1 MSESGLEK
9 EIIVDINPYQT
20 RVVLLEQGTPS
31 EIYIERRGR
40 ERLVGN
46 IYKGRVQNVLPGMQA
61 AFVDIGLEK
70 NAYLCGTRPSS
81 NTNIEESRCAA
92 IGLSLFLFYHIGQ
105 IKQLET
111 MFDDGTNASSNIVSF
126 FAGFLHNFR
135 KCLYKENLTIP

>member
-61 AFVDIGLEK
+61 AVGALKKTHTFLRAI
-70 NAYLCGTRPSS
+70 YST
-81 NTNIEESRCAA
+81 ISRTLYSTA
-92 IGLSLFLFYHIGQ
+92 
-105 IKQLET
+105 
-111 MFDDGTNASSNIVSF
+111 
-126 FAGFLHNFR
+126 R
-135 KCLYKENLTIP
+135 KRKP